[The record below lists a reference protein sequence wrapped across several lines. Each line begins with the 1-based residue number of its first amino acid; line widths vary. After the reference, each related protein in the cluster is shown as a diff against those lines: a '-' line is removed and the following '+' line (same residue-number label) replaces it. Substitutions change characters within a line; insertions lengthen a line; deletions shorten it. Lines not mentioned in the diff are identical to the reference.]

1 MPKKRV
7 VKHRYPKKTRD
18 VWPQFYFF
26 SMENTAGIDEG
37 MEVLQLDI
45 PPVPT
50 YYTGAGRRNVVRE
63 LIAMD
68 WWVVEFIE
76 VGTDN
81 KLIEFRFGS
90 SLSSANLDSSAAF
103 SYGDISYEHNPDI
116 FFLKSFTML
125 RDVGD
130 ATGRTFFGPIQLS
143 GKEDLTVDGYGP
155 IMVGNRF
162 WTFMHLH
169 NDVVE
174 TSYRLSFKLWY
185 RFIEIELDEYIGLLS
200 TRSLTTTTL

>member
-1 MPKKRV
+1 
-7 VKHRYPKKTRD
+7 
-18 VWPQFYFF
+18 
-26 SMENTAGIDEG
+26 MEDTTGIDEG

-68 WWVVEFIE
+68 WWVTEYID
-76 VGTDN
+76 VGTDD
-81 KLIEFRFGS
+81 KYIEFRFGC
-90 SLSSANLDSSAAF
+90 SLSSAALTPSNTF
-103 SYGDISYEHNPDI
+103 SYNDISYEDNPDI
-116 FFLKSFTML
+116 FFLKDFVQQ

-130 ATGRTFFGPIQLS
+130 ATGRTYFGPLQLA
-143 GKEDLTVDGYGP
+143 GRDDLTVDGYGP

-174 TSYRLSFKLWY
+174 TSFRLSFKLWY

-200 TRSLTTTTL
+200 TRSLTSTTL